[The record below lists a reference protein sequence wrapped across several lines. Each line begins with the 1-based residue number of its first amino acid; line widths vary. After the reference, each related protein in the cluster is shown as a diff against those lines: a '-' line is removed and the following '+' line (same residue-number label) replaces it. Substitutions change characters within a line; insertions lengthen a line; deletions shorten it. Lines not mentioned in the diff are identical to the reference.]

1 MRLIYMSTL
10 ESYQKEGEDLT
21 KHLQPA
27 QNYPELLHPWKN
39 SLLTKGAPTSGKLP
53 LFRLG

>member
-10 ESYQKEGEDLT
+10 ESYQKGEDLT

-27 QNYPELLHPWKN
+27 QNYPELLHPGKN